1 MAKYYT
7 DLLSPDGRFSPFSA
21 QSAASYADW
30 IYPALLRHPDADV
43 LRKAGGYDASVI
55 LPASSRLRV
64 YCERWQPSDKPDDAE
79 PDAQLPDLACRTLL
93 EQSLAWRYAYE
104 PLTKL
109 VSKRAASEVDKAFVD
124 RDYFAASQPAF
135 LTAGGLTAAQ
145 RGTATHT
152 FMQYADFA
160 KAESD
165 VDGEIARLC
174 DKGVISAQE
183 AQAINRR
190 AVARFFQSDLYER
203 MRQSPLIMRE
213 KKFTVALP
221 VQALY
226 PEMAAY
232 PDENVLIQGIADCA
246 FLENGAL
253 VVVDYKTD
261 RLETDAQ
268 FIEKYA
274 GQVRLYKAALSLCTD
289 YPVRETVL
297 YSFHLNRAIPV
308 DGG

>member
-1 MAKYYT
+1 M
-7 DLLSPDGRFSPFSA
+7 
-21 QSAASYADW
+21 
-30 IYPALLRHPDADV
+30 
-43 LRKAGGYDASVI
+43 
-55 LPASSRLRV
+55 LPASSRLKV
-64 YCERWQPSDKPDDAE
+64 YCESWRASEAKAEATPPPLPPD
-79 PDAQLPDLACRTLL
+79 PACQALL
-93 EQSLAWRYAYE
+93 EASLSWRYAYE

-124 RDYFAASQPAF
+124 RDYFASSRPAF
-135 LTAGGLTAAQ
+135 LTEGGLTAAQ

-160 KAESD
+160 KAQSD
-165 VDGEIARLC
+165 VDAEIARLC

-183 AQAINRR
+183 EKAINRR

-232 PDENVLIQGIADCA
+232 PNENVLIQGIADCA

-274 GQVRLYKAALSLCTD
+274 GQVRLYKSALSLCTD

-308 DGG
+308 DAG